1 MESGEPRWVSDLMDL
16 TGLGMRQVENI
27 PEPHLLRS
35 LRRLLQEAGTLS
47 EQFVAWQNIT
57 AVSASSAR
65 GERTSAAPAHAHD
78 NGDPGKV

>member
-16 TGLGMRQVENI
+16 TGLGMRQVENV

-47 EQFVAWQNIT
+47 EQYAGWQNAIG
-57 AVSASSAR
+57 VPASSDG
-65 GERTSAAPAHAHD
+65 GEPTSAGPAHAPD
-78 NGDPGKV
+78 DGDPGKV